1 MILAGDIGGT
11 KTNLGLFEVPDGRL
25 VLHAQQS
32 YPSREHVGLEA
43 IVKKFLEGKTVS
55 ISAACFGVAGPIV
68 DGQCVTPNLPWIV
81 SAVSLARTLNLQAVT
96 LINDLEAT
104 AHGIPALKADE
115 FFARNEG
122 VALG

>member
-11 KTNLGLFEVPDGRL
+11 KTNLGLFESQNGTL

-43 IVKKFLEGKTVS
+43 IVNKFLETHNVA
-55 ISAACFGVAGPIV
+55 ITAACFGVAGPIV
-68 DGQCVTPNLPWIV
+68 DGQCITPNLPWIV
-81 SAVSLARTLNLQAVT
+81 SAASLARVLKLNSVA

-115 FFARNEG
+115 FFTLNE
-122 VALG
+122 